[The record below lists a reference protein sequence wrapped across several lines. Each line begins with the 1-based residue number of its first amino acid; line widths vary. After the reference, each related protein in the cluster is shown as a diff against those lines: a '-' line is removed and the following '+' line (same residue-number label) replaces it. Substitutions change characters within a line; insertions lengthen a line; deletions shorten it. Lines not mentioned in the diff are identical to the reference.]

1 MQAPAPVQPVIWH
14 GLPADIWLSFATI
27 LAIILG
33 PILAVQV
40 ERHLEDRREA
50 RRRKIALFRELM
62 VTRGSRLSA
71 RHVEALNGIQM
82 EFQNKGKEKKV
93 VDAWKL
99 YITHLNTAFTPET
112 LNVWAGRSEDLLT
125 ELLFDMGECLGYEFE
140 KSRIKS
146 EAYVPKLFGE
156 IETEQTALRKEC
168 LAVFKGDK
176 RLKVEVH
183 NEEPEERPHL
193 GFQGR

>member
-1 MQAPAPVQPVIWH
+1 MQAPAPVIWH

-27 LAIILG
+27 LAVIMG

-40 ERHLEDRREA
+40 ERSLEDRREA

-82 EFQNKGKEKKV
+82 EFRSAGKEKKV

-99 YITHLNTAFTPET
+99 YITHLNTSSTPET
-112 LNVWAGRSEDLLT
+112 LNVWAGRSDDLLT
-125 ELLFDMGECLGYEFE
+125 ELLFVMGQCLGYEFE
-140 KSRIKS
+140 KDRIKR

-156 IETEQTALRKEC
+156 IETEQTQLRQEC
-168 LAVFKGDK
+168 LAVFKGEK
-176 RLKVEVH
+176 SLRVEVVDAQS
-183 NEEPEERPHL
+183 EPR
-193 GFQGR
+193 GRIAGTVR